1 MSQIGALS
9 GAPFTMLRKT
19 RYGDRN
25 VEIHMGYLLQWQGKT
40 PVLVDDIVSS
50 GRTMVEAAKQ
60 LAKQGLAKPVCVV
73 VHGLFADNVY
83 EKLSAIAEKVVS
95 TDCVPH
101 ISNKV
106 SVAELLAKTIKATEQ
121 ERA

>member
-1 MSQIGALS
+1 V
-9 GAPFTMLRKT
+9 LRKT

-25 VEIHMGYLLQWQGKT
+25 VEIHMGDLSQWQGRT
-40 PVLVDDIVSS
+40 PVLVDDIASS

-60 LAKQGLAKPVCVV
+60 LAQQGLTKPVCVV
-73 VHGLFADNVY
+73 VHGLFADDAY
-83 EKLSAIAEKVVS
+83 ERLSAIAEKVVS

-101 ISNKV
+101 TSNNI
-106 SVAELLAKTIKATEQ
+106 SVAKLLAEAINAAEK